1 MTTAG
6 VAVPNR
12 IEEQRAHMIPLPVV
26 AEAFE
31 MMAMDIVGLLDG
43 YHKFDQGIDT
53 SLSSVINRLQ
63 SIDIEHVAKESMK

>member
-1 MTTAG
+1 
-6 VAVPNR
+6 
-12 IEEQRAHMIPLPVV
+12 MIPLPVV

-31 MMAMDIVGLLDG
+31 MMAMDIVGLLDC
-43 YHKFDQGIDT
+43 YHKFDQGINT